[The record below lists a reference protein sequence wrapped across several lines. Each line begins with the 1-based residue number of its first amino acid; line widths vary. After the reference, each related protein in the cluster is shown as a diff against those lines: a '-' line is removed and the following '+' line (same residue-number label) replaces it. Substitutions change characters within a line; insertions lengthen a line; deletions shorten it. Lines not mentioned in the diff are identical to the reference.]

1 MGKEMITIP
10 VSEYERLKAKANYA
24 EELHNEKM
32 FSLKQQMQTMQL
44 ESMIGNIAI
53 STGEIVS
60 QMNKDYEDYRKE
72 FKL

>member
-1 MGKEMITIP
+1 MTEELIAIPKE
-10 VSEYERLKAKANYA
+10 EYERLKAKANYA
-24 EELHNEKM
+24 EQLHNEKM

-53 STGEIVS
+53 SIGGIVS